1 MEPAVKCTIT
11 AERWETQKNTATS
24 DDFLNLSC
32 VNCSLSS
39 VSSGGILQCE
49 GRLYDRASLSRRKR
63 RRWRGLTLS
72 QRGSADCRSP
82 RIKKQQKQE
91 IIKNNKAHLCLA
103 PNDVWATL
111 GLWQWKYFS
120 WWGTSTHLLCLL
132 CRPIGNE
139 GKMIYSGVGGRF
151 FRYRSQN

>member
-1 MEPAVKCTIT
+1 MRNTKDHHDIT
-11 AERWETQKNTATS
+11 WLWCFS
-24 DDFLNLSC
+24 NLRR
-32 VNCSLSS
+32 VNCILNFKLI
-39 VSSGGILQCE
+39 VSSILQWE

-63 RRWRGLTLS
+63 RRWRALTIS

-103 PNDVWATL
+103 PNEATL

-132 CRPIGNE
+132 CRPIGNDPFWC
-139 GKMIYSGVGGRF
+139 GWKF
-151 FRYRSQN
+151 FQVQIAELTEDQKPPESQLQ